1 MYHPEF
7 DYHYKHCEMV
17 NLLSNKEIDDLKTL
31 IKALD
36 IHLKNEEISQEEYD
50 NLKAK
55 YEAKLNEEISLVKE
69 KSFLKNLSYISISGS
84 GKVTD
89 SYIKISGSGRVDG
102 WKGGSIAISGSGK
115 ISDEEIKVSGS
126 ASLPGDLQTHTL
138 KASGSVKADG
148 PIETTIFKCS
158 GSCKIDGE
166 LVAHETL
173 VISGSGKIIGDVNAG
188 NLSSSGS
195 LGVAGEVQCVNA
207 ELNGA
212 YKIDGNVNC
221 QESFVSE
228 INAKCFIKGDL
239 ICGGNVYIEQ
249 HSHRGQLKVDQIFAE
264 GDIYLEGVSAQFVS
278 GKTVKIGPDCQVDKV
293 EEKS

>member
-1 MYHPEF
+1 M
-7 DYHYKHCEMV
+7 
-17 NLLSNKEIDDLKTL
+17 SNKEIEDLKTL

-36 IHLKNEEISQEEYD
+36 IRLKNEEISQEEYA
-50 NLKAK
+50 NLKVK
-55 YEAKLNEEISLVKE
+55 YEDKLNEEISLVKE

-102 WKGGSIAISGSGK
+102 WRGGSIAISGSGK

-166 LVAHETL
+166 LVAYETL
-173 VISGSGKIIGDVNAG
+173 VISGSGKITGDINAG

-195 LGVAGEVQCVNA
+195 LDVAGEVQCVNA
-207 ELNGA
+207 EMNGA
-212 YKIDGNVNC
+212 YKIGGNVKC

-228 INAKCFIKGDL
+228 INAKCFIKEDL
-239 ICGGNVYIEQ
+239 VCGGDVHIEQ
-249 HSHRGQLKVDQIFAE
+249 GSHRGQLKVDQILAE
-264 GDIYLEGVSAQFVS
+264 GDIYLEGVSAQLVS